1 MCRTM
6 QRAVIRQAKREGLP
20 VWAWL
25 MAAGLGACGGE
36 PAELGSPDAT
46 DLDGDE

>member
-6 QRAVIRQAKREGLP
+6 QRAIVRQAGREGLP

-25 MAAGLGACGGE
+25 LVQGV
-36 PAELGSPDAT
+36 
-46 DLDGDE
+46 